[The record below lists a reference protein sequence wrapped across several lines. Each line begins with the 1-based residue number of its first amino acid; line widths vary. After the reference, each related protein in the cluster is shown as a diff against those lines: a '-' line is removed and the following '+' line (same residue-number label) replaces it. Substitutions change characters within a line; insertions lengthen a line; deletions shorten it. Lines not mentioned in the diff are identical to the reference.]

1 MEEVYH
7 DRGEFWSLLYAQAT
21 TSEKDYFLLLVQD
34 VELQQHTCLH
44 AMLHHDDNG
53 LNLRTQ

>member
-7 DRGEFWSLLYAQAT
+7 VRGRFCGLLYAQAT

-34 VELQQHTCLH
+34 VELQQRIRLP
-44 AMLHHDDNG
+44 AMSHHDDNG
-53 LNLRTQ
+53 LNL